1 MRKGFRIMER
11 EIDSCIFYLHN
22 VKKTSINTELS
33 YKRDLTKLRR
43 YLALRGISEVNRIT
57 ARDLDA
63 YIADLEK
70 KDFAASTISRNIAAI
85 KSFFHYLYKENI
97 VAEDVSY
104 GLKAPRIEKRV
115 PEILTPEETVW
126 LMKQPGGNSPKE
138 IRDRAMLEL
147 LYAAGLRVTE
157 LITLRVKDLNMRTGT
172 IVCGDHGRQRTVSF
186 DGTAR
191 EALDNY
197 LKKAR
202 LKLLCDAESDM
213 LFVNCSGKPMSRQG
227 VWKLIKHY
235 ARKADI
241 TTAITPHTL
250 RHSLAAHMV
259 ARGADLH
266 RVQAVL
272 GHSDISTTQVYARLI
287 PIRQSEEAGLPYLSS
302 QDMGL

>member
-1 MRKGFRIMER
+1 MER

-22 VKKTSINTELS
+22 VKKTSTNTELS
-33 YKRDLTKLRR
+33 YKRDLTKLRQ
-43 YLALRGISEVNRIT
+43 YLALRGIVEVNRIT
-57 ARDLDA
+57 AQDLAA
-63 YIADLEK
+63 YVADMERK
-70 KDFAASTISRNIAAI
+70 HFAASTISRNIAAI
-85 KSFFHYLYKENI
+85 KSFFHYLYRENI
-97 VAEDVSY
+97 VSEDVSN
-104 GLKAPRIEKRV
+104 GLKAPRIEKRA

-126 LMKQPGGNSPKE
+126 LMKQPGGDSPKE
-138 IRDRAMLEL
+138 IRDKAMLEL
-147 LYAAGLRVTE
+147 LYAAGLRVSE
-157 LITLRVKDLNMRTGT
+157 LIALRVTDLDMRTGT
-172 IVCGDHGRQRTVSF
+172 IVCGDHDRQRTVSF

-202 LKLLCDAESDM
+202 FRLLSDAASDM

-227 VWKLIKHY
+227 FWKLIKHY

-241 TTAITPHTL
+241 ATAITPHTL

-272 GHSDISTTQVYARLI
+272 GHSDISTTQAYARLI
-287 PIRQSEEAGLPYLSS
+287 PIRQSEEAGLACLSS